1 MAAETSLAMA
11 AADHPMVRIT
21 RVASRYLIFDIDDVM
36 FLRRHHNLC
45 SVFSGT
51 VPQNPQQNV
60 FMGLPVELMAEEARA
75 LVEDGAAYVVEDADF
90 HLRLVTELTKRA
102 SLAAKKSEVD
112 VAVHDREDFGKQR
125 DEYLMDITQK
135 GTAVMQAHLDEKQAL
150 REASLLKASTG
161 KKNKKGKRAGG
172 DVAGQP
178 SQTSQTDEP
187 AVPSK
192 PAEDD
197 GDEGLFGP
205 PEPVAPPALR
215 KAQKDTPAP
224 SIPYAVTPTTTGPL
238 LGRTAGPPAP
248 GTQECSL
255 MVDVP
260 PSYPLFKHL
269 HDKGYYMMPGLRF
282 GCDYNVYPGDPLRF
296 HAHFQATSYGWDEEI
311 NMMDLTAGGRLGTGV
326 KKGWLV
332 GGAGPAVADEEAPQ
346 TQEKPKHAARAFC
359 LEWAGM

>member
-1 MAAETSLAMA
+1 MAHRTAPTA
-11 AADHPMVRIT
+11 AASDRPLVRIS

-75 LVEDGAAYVVEDADF
+75 LVEDGAAYVVDDADF
-90 HLRLVTELTKRA
+90 HIRMLKELTKNA
-102 SLAAKKSEVD
+102 YTVALGDEVD
-112 VAVHDREDFGKQR
+112 ASSPSGNAIYEHRT
-125 DEYLMDITQK
+125 EYIAHITEE

-150 REASLLKASTG
+150 RDASLLKASKG
-161 KKNKKGKRAGG
+161 KKNKKGKRGEG
-172 DVAGQP
+172 DVTQNNGQP
-178 SQTSQTDEP
+178 SQACES
-187 AVPSK
+187 ALA
-192 PAEDD
+192 AESMAKAEE
-197 GDEGLFGP
+197 GDAEEGLFGSASP
-205 PEPVAPPALR
+205 PKPKKNEKQNAMV
-215 KAQKDTPAP
+215 P
-224 SIPYAVTPTTTGPL
+224 SVPYAVTPTTTGSL
-238 LGRTAGPPAP
+238 LETSFTPSSNELDPS
-248 GTQECSL
+248 SL
-255 MVDVP
+255 AVDVP

-296 HAHFQATSYGWDEEI
+296 HAHFQATSYDWDEEI

-332 GGAGPAVADEEAPQ
+332 GGRPAEGEA
-346 TQEKPKHAARAFC
+346 EGKPARAFC
-359 LEWAGM
+359 LEWAGI

>member
-1 MAAETSLAMA
+1 MAVAEPDV
-11 AADHPMVRIT
+11 DHALVRIS

-60 FMGLPVELMAEEARA
+60 FMGLPVELMAEEAKA
-75 LVEDGAAYVVEDADF
+75 LVEDGVAYVVEDADF
-90 HLRLVTELTKRA
+90 HLRMLKELTKRA
-102 SLAAKKSEVD
+102 NGVEDGVTEIVD
-112 VAVHDREDFGKQR
+112 LGTQR
-125 DEYLMDITQK
+125 DEYLSDMTQE

-150 REASLLKASTG
+150 REASLLKVSKS
-161 KKNKKGKRAGG
+161 KKNKKGKRAEG
-172 DVAGQP
+172 DVNGQEGQVGIP
-178 SQTSQTDEP
+178 TSSEN
-187 AVPSK
+187 VPTVESAK
-192 PAEDD
+192 ANEV
-197 GDEGLFGP
+197 DEGIFGST
-205 PEPVAPPALR
+205 ERAASQVMARAAL
-215 KAQKDTPAP
+215 TPQA
-224 SIPYAVTPTTTGPL
+224 PYAVTPTTTGPL
-238 LGRTAGPPAP
+238 LGSPDTGS
-248 GTQECSL
+248 QELQPKS
-255 MVDVP
+255 MEVEVP
-260 PSYPLFKHL
+260 PSYALFKHL

-332 GGAGPAVADEEAPQ
+332 GGGQPQGDESKTPS
-346 TQEKPKHAARAFC
+346 ARVFC